1 MSDPETTA
9 DHLKNSAFISL
20 SGKSGEAMTVQNSI
34 MFVFGDQ
41 YKSNLLA
48 TVNIQI

>member
-20 SGKSGEAMTVQNSI
+20 AGKSGEAMSVQSTV
-34 MFVFGDQ
+34 MFVYGD
-41 YKSNLLA
+41 
-48 TVNIQI
+48 